1 MRVPSARSPRAM
13 NSGPSE
19 ASRQAAVAIARTF
32 LTPRILAMALN
43 RLSAS
48 SACLTLS
55 SPRWPV
61 EPTCRPRPHSTFSL
75 KIGVGLLTAPS

>member
-1 MRVPSARSPRAM
+1 
-13 NSGPSE
+13 
-19 ASRQAAVAIARTF
+19 
-32 LTPRILAMALN
+32 MALK